1 MENNMPETY
10 EPDSRFVE
18 RLEWQLA
25 SEYRRLDRMTP
36 SGKITIPRPVAVI
49 TAMVAV
55 LMTGVAAIK
64 AADYI
69 KDSWRKKIELA
80 RAETEVELNRARL
93 ESVRE
98 LAGRTEEL
106 FSNRMVQQE
115 EYLSVT
121 LGVEKA
127 GLALE
132 RSLLNLDEVKAS
144 GLPPRDELYA
154 PLVDGRDFVSERLG
168 IEVKQVEADLKLLT
182 GRRERVQ
189 ELVAKAVVSGEELSQ
204 IQAAIDARKA
214 MIDEIRKRLDLR
226 KRFVSGEITVQEVEI
241 MGRMAAAKGNMNQA
255 QAKVD
260 FLKKELERLQTLE
273 AKGTV
278 SPLETGQLRYGLEA
292 AQAELRLAALEV
304 DILEKAK

>member
-25 SEYRRLDRMTP
+25 SEYRRLDRMKP

-49 TAMVAV
+49 TAMMAV

-64 AADYI
+64 AAEYI
-69 KDSWRKKIELA
+69 KDSWQKKIELA
-80 RAETEVELNRARL
+80 RAETEVELNKARR
-93 ESVRE
+93 ESLRE
-98 LAGRTEEL
+98 LAARTEKL
-106 FSNRMVQQE
+106 FSNRLVQEE

-127 GLALE
+127 ELALE

-144 GLPPRDELYA
+144 GLPPRNEIHA
-154 PLVDGRDFVSERLG
+154 PQADGRDFVSERLE
-168 IEVKQVEADLKLLT
+168 IDVKEAEADLKFFA
-182 GRRERVQ
+182 GRRERI
-189 ELVAKAVVSGEELSQ
+189 KALLEMAAVSGDELSG
-204 IQAAIDARKA
+204 IQAAIDAREA
-214 MIDEIRKRLDLR
+214 TIVAARKRLDLR
-226 KRFVSGEITVQEVEI
+226 KRFLAGEVTARQVEI
-241 MGRMAAAKGNMNQA
+241 LDRVAVAKESLSQA
-255 QAKVD
+255 QARVD

-273 AKGTV
+273 AGGMI
-278 SPLETGQLRYGLEA
+278 SPTEVGQLRYGLEA
-292 AQAELRLAALEV
+292 AQAELKLAVLEV